1 MTVSRKVAKTIAGPP
16 TSNGAGVKL
25 IRMFSRD
32 EAKMMDPFLMLDL
45 FGSDRPKDYMAG
57 FPMHPHRGIETVT
70 YMLEG
75 RVDHRDS
82 LGNEG
87 TIGPGD
93 VQWMTAGSG
102 ILHEEMP
109 QLGEGRLKGFQL
121 WVNLPHTSK
130 MIPPKYRE
138 IKRNDIPI
146 SDLGAG
152 SSIKVVAGD
161 FNGVVGPVKD
171 LAVQQVGF
179 YDVNL
184 MPRTTLEYEVPSV
197 KNIFVVV
204 YDGAVKLGEERK
216 DVASGNLALFGPG
229 DKVRMEVGKK
239 AAKFL
244 VVSGVPL
251 REPIAWSGSIV
262 MNTTEE
268 LNQALAELEDGSFIR
283 KNR

>member
-146 SDLGAG
+146 SG
-152 SSIKVVAGD
+152 
-161 FNGVVGPVKD
+161 
-171 LAVQQVGF
+171 
-179 YDVNL
+179 
-184 MPRTTLEYEVPSV
+184 V